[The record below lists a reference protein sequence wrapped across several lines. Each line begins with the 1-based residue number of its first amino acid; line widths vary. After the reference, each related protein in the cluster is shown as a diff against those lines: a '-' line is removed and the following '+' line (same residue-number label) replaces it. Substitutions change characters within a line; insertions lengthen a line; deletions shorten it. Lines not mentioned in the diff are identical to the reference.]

1 MAAYAVSKLPQAGD
15 NRALVILLGMV
26 LAAMEAR
33 TPKLRTHGADRPGV
47 THIHWALAAGGVPG
61 RDLGDT
67 PKTVTSIAKTA
78 IHTETEQ
85 LSAREMSRAP
95 GAFGT

>member
-1 MAAYAVSKLPQAGD
+1 MARID
-15 NRALVILLGMV
+15 RA
-26 LAAMEAR
+26 
-33 TPKLRTHGADRPGV
+33 V

-78 IHTETEQ
+78 IYTERNSYRHGKCQ
-85 LSAREMSRAP
+85 GHQALSAIS
-95 GAFGT
+95 